1 MPLPQLQ
8 ARPIYVKEEYSSP
21 SQTPTYES
29 KMAKNSEEIILKKE
43 WTEEIPKK
51 TTFGDLVEKITWPLA
66 NDSIDD
72 EYVESPPELPENL
85 FSPPYDPLRRES
97 RDDFETTLENLNLQL
112 PPPPPPPLMD
122 LERRNS
128 DDDSPEVDVTGNSSD
143 DDRMPTIFV
152 PTLPESRDIQR
163 NLENIDFN
171 EVH

>member
-8 ARPIYVKEEYSSP
+8 ARPIYVKEEYSPP
-21 SQTPTYES
+21 SQTSTYES
-29 KMAKNSEEIILKKE
+29 KTPKNFEEIILKKE
-43 WTEEIPKK
+43 RTEEFPNKP
-51 TTFGDLVEKITWPLA
+51 TSGNLVGEITWPLA
-66 NDSIDD
+66 NDNIDD
-72 EYVESPPELPENL
+72 DYVESPPELPENL

-97 RDDFETTLENLNLQL
+97 RDDFETTLDNLNLQL

-122 LERRNS
+122 LDRKNS

-152 PTLPESRDIQR
+152 PTLPESHNVQR

>member
-29 KMAKNSEEIILKKE
+29 QTDKNFEEIVLKKE
-43 WTEEIPKK
+43 RTEELPKK
-51 TTFGDLVEKITWPLA
+51 PTFGHLVEETTWPLA
-66 NDSIDD
+66 NDNIDD
-72 EYVESPPELPENL
+72 DYVESPPELPENL
-85 FSPPYDPLRRES
+85 FSPPYDPLRR
-97 RDDFETTLENLNLQL
+97 DDFETSLDNIDLHLS
-112 PPPPPPPLMD
+112 PPPPPPLMD
-122 LERRNS
+122 LDRKNS
-128 DDDSPEVDVTGNSSD
+128 DEDSPEVDVTGNSSD

-152 PTLPESRDIQR
+152 PTLPASYGVQR